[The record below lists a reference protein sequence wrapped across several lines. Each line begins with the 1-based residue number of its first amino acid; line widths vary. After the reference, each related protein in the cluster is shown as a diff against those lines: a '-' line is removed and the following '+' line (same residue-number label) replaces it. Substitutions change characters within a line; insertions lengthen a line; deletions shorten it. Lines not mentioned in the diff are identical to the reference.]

1 MSRPVLLIG
10 LGREAAA
17 AAQYFGAQGATL
29 FVHDDTPDKAAHF
42 AADNNATAL
51 DANAAAARA
60 ADALILRAPGM
71 PPRHALLTRLVS
83 EGRTLTTYLGY
94 WLATHRDAVLA
105 TVTGSK
111 GKSTTTSLTGL
122 ILQGV
127 GLNLRIGGNIG
138 VVPTAPPQ
146 KEHWV
151 FETSSYQLSDIP
163 TAAPVHAMTTLFP
176 EHLDWHGGFDNYLE
190 AKLRPLT
197 LDPSCVAVIPR
208 GLERHLAHLPNP
220 VRYADDMVQIG
231 AKAISLTAN
240 GGRAEAPLNEALAA
254 RLAHDSLL
262 SHNLTVALAA
272 AATASEADPQALVP
286 AAVEAAGNWQGLP
299 SRQRLLGEFAGRLWV
314 DDALATIPQAT
325 MAALKQWENRR
336 VRLILGGR
344 NREQDFTS
352 MVSYVNARADVA
364 VFAYGD
370 SAARVAPQLIRAQ
383 VFSNFEE
390 TLAAAYDASAP
401 GDVILFSP
409 AGATAEAG
417 QTYETRA
424 KRFAEFAHHAGEA
437 HDA

>member
-1 MSRPVLLIG
+1 MPRPVLLIG

-17 AAQYFGAQGATL
+17 AAQYFGAQGAPL
-29 FVHDDTPDKAAHF
+29 FVHDDTPDKAARF
-42 AADNNATAL
+42 AADNNATAV
-51 DANAAAARA
+51 DANAAAAHA

-83 EGRTLTTYLGY
+83 EGRVVTTYLGH

-127 GLNLRIGGNIG
+127 GLNIRIGGNIG

-146 KEHWV
+146 DERWV

-163 TAAPVHAMTTLFP
+163 AAAPVHAMTTLFP
-176 EHLDWHGGFDNYLE
+176 EHLDWHGGFEHYLA

-197 LDPSCVAVIPR
+197 LDPTCIAVIPR
-208 GLERHLAHLPNP
+208 SLERHFELLPNP
-220 VRYADDMVQIG
+220 VRYTEDVVR
-231 AKAISLTAN
+231 ISDQMLSLSAN
-240 GGRAEAPLNEALAA
+240 SGRVNAPLGEALAA
-254 RLAHDSLL
+254 RLARNSLL

-272 AATASEADPQALVP
+272 AATASDADPQALAS
-286 AAVEAAGNWQGLP
+286 AAVDAAANWKGLP

-344 NREQDFTS
+344 NREQDFAS
-352 MVSYVNARADVA
+352 MVTYVNARADVA

-370 SAARVAPQLIRAQ
+370 SAARVAPLLTRAQ
-383 VFSNFEE
+383 VFANFEE
-390 TLAAAYDASAP
+390 TLVAAFDASAP

-424 KRFAEFAHHAGEA
+424 KRFAEFARHAGHA